1 MLVQG
6 PPKKHKNHLHLN
18 KLATLGANNF
28 LKKRDASNFSSIPIT
43 QKSYGLSKSE
53 KISRDTRVPKGPV
66 WSKFQVTIS
75 RKRHGVK
82 DFFLCVFIVATID
95 YSEEV
100 SSKLEGVTWELF
112 LKLVDLT
119 WNDYQLTPDI

>member
-6 PPKKHKNHLHLN
+6 PKKPHKNHLHLN

-28 LKKRDASNFSSIPIT
+28 LSKRDASGSEHLA
-43 QKSYGLSKSE
+43 KSKLEY
-53 KISRDTRVPKGPV
+53 
-66 WSKFQVTIS
+66 TIL
-75 RKRHGVK
+75 
-82 DFFLCVFIVATID
+82 FCVFIVATID
-95 YSEEV
+95 YSDEV

-119 WNDYQLTPDI
+119 WNE